1 MIDAPTA
8 NRAGAVARVERDL
21 DAHLKSLRRKLEWAV
36 LRGEP
41 VDRLQARIRSEE
53 DLLRRMRAYGHGLGN
68 IRRLE

>member
-1 MIDAPTA
+1 MMDAPTA
-8 NRAGAVARVERDL
+8 NRAGTVERVERDL
-21 DAHLKSLRRKLEWAV
+21 DAHLRSLRRKLERAV

-53 DLLRRMRAYGHGLGN
+53 DLLRRMCVYGQGLGN